1 MKAAQIDNYGD
12 ATAIQ
17 VRDADKPTI
26 TDDQVLIQGAAASI
40 NPFDLA
46 VLSGGAKSMAPLQFP
61 ATLGLDIAGHVV
73 EVGGNVAGFAIGD
86 AVYGTANAMFG
97 ASGAFAEFVAANGS
111 NIAVAPAAI
120 SLADTASLPTAGIS
134 GLQAIDTLNVQPGQ
148 KVFIHG
154 GAGGAGSIAIQ
165 VAKARGAYVATTAS
179 AANTDFVRSL
189 GANEVI
195 DYKIQNFLDIIKDYD
210 AVFTTVRSNDIND
223 VLTTLKK
230 GGVAVSLVGP
240 FDDTKA
246 AELGVAASAQMTHV
260 TTESLSELRE
270 LIENDKVRPVVD
282 KTVTLD
288 QIRDAYS
295 ALQNESIK
303 GKIVISIKK

>member
-12 ATAIQ
+12 VTAIQ

-26 TDDQVLIQGAAASI
+26 TDDQVLIEGAAASI

-46 VLSGGAKSMAPLQFP
+46 VLSGGAQAMAPLQFP
-61 ATLGLDIAGHVV
+61 ATVGLDIAGHVV
-73 EVGGNVAGFAIGD
+73 EVGGNVTGFAIGD
-86 AVYGTANAMFG
+86 TVYGTANAMFG
-97 ASGAFAEFVAANGS
+97 ASGAFAEFVAANSS

-120 SLADTASLPTAGIS
+120 SLADAASLPTAGIS

-189 GANEVI
+189 GADDVI
-195 DYKIQNFLDIIKDYD
+195 DYKTQNFLDIVKDYD
-210 AVFTTVRSNDIND
+210 AVFTTVRSDDIND
-223 VLTTLKK
+223 VLTTLKN

-246 AELGVAASAQMTHV
+246 SELGVTASAQMTHV
-260 TTESLSELRE
+260 TTESLGQLRE
-270 LIENDKVRPVVD
+270 LIDSGTVKPTVD
-282 KTVTLD
+282 KIYTLD
-288 QIRDAYS
+288 QIRDAYN

-303 GKIVISIKK
+303 GKIVITIQ

>member
-12 ATAIQ
+12 TTAIQ
-17 VRDADKPTI
+17 VWDADKPTI
-26 TDDQVLIQGAAASI
+26 TDDQVLIEGAAASI

-46 VLSGGAKSMAPLQFP
+46 VLSGGAQSMAPLQFP

-86 AVYGTANAMFG
+86 AVYGTANALFG

-111 NIAVAPAAI
+111 NIAIAPASI
-120 SLADTASLPTAGIS
+120 SLADAASLPTAGIS
-134 GLQAIDTLNVQPGQ
+134 GLQAINTLSVQPGQ

-165 VAKARGAYVATTAS
+165 VAKARGAYVSTTAS
-179 AANTDFVRSL
+179 VANADFVRSL
-189 GANEVI
+189 GADEVL
-195 DYKIQNFLDIIKDYD
+195 DYKTQNFLDIIKDYD

-223 VLTTLKK
+223 ILTILKK
-230 GGVAVSLVGP
+230 GGTAVSLVGP
-240 FDDTKA
+240 FDDTRA
-246 AELGVAASAQMTHV
+246 AELGVTVSTQMTHV
-260 TTESLSELRE
+260 TTDSLSQLRE
-270 LIENDKVRPVVD
+270 LIDSGAVKPTVD
-282 KTVTLD
+282 KTYTLD
-288 QIRDAYS
+288 QIRDAYN

-303 GKIVISIKK
+303 GKIIITIKK